1 MTNQCRMPDDD
12 GAPRPGLGRR
22 LLVFSIKLAV
32 SLGLLAVLFGRMDAS
47 RLWIVMREASPLW
60 LLASLSLYLV
70 MILISAWRWR
80 MLLDAQR
87 VAVPAGRLVNSYL
100 VATFFNNFLPSNIG
114 GDVIRVHDTAPAAG
128 SKTLATTVV
137 LMDRGIGL
145 LGLVLV
151 AAVGASS
158 ASGDI
163 GTPSWFVPGL
173 WVSFVVGSLLV
184 VPVVLRPHGVA
195 RVLSPLRR
203 IHQEWVS
210 ERLTRLTTALGRFG
224 ENPRAMVWGFAGAV
238 ATQAVLVG
246 FYAAI
251 VRSMGIPLAWSHL
264 AVVVPLSFIV
274 QMAPV
279 SVNGFGVREATFSIY
294 FSRLGLPIESAMA
307 VSFMGAVLIMAFSLS
322 GAVAYLARGAS
333 QRAHAA

>member
-1 MTNQCRMPDDD
+1 MNDAEDSP
-12 GAPRPGLGRR
+12 PRPSLGRR
-22 LLVFSIKLAV
+22 LLVFAVKFAV
-32 SLGLLAVLFGRMDAS
+32 SVGLLAVLFGRIEFS
-47 RLWIVMREASPLW
+47 RLWAVMREASVAW
-60 LLASLSLYLV
+60 LLAALFLYLV
-70 MILISAWRWR
+70 MVLVSAWRWR
-80 MLLDAQR
+80 LLLDAQR
-87 VAVPAGRLVNSYL
+87 VAVPGARLVNSYL

-114 GDVIRVHDTAPAAG
+114 GDVIRIADTAPASG

-158 ASGDI
+158 ASGAI
-163 GTPSWFVPGL
+163 GMPPWFVPSL
-173 WVSFVVGSLLV
+173 WLSFAVGAALV
-184 VPVVLRPHGVA
+184 VPVVLKPHGVA
-195 RVLSPLRR
+195 RILNPLRR

-210 ERLTRLTTALGRFG
+210 ERIARLTGALGRFG
-224 ENPRAMVWGFAGAV
+224 ESPQAMVWGFAGAV

-264 AVVVPLSFIV
+264 AVLVPLSFIV

-294 FSRLGLPIESAMA
+294 FSRLGLPIESAIA
-307 VSFMGAVLIMAFSLS
+307 VSFMGAVLIMVFSLS
-322 GAVAYLARGAS
+322 GAVAYLMRGPSPSSPAV
-333 QRAHAA
+333 